1 MIKYNRYTNW
11 LGITLLVT
19 VTVVACSTTSPA
31 PKSEPAAKQAGPPP
45 TFIPSNF
52 VARIEHDKG
61 NQQTLFSLPS
71 HAVWVDSTIVEIKQA
86 FEQQNNPNI
95 SPDLI
100 SDAEFISDNYIVV
113 ECHIETMFRDSSIA
127 YDLSGLR
134 NTNVYLQ
141 SPNGSKVYPLQH
153 LLMTPAEEK
162 QVGTLK
168 QFNRTNVFV
177 FAMEDIISGLPTL
190 PDETSMI
197 RLYLEDFD
205 TTFYFE
211 WMAQEPIALE
221 SLDPDAKPDITD
233 VIRWRPTQTE
243 TVQVLKVRFSDL
255 YGKLRALTRIHR
267 N

>member
-127 YDLSGLR
+127 YDLSGLW
-134 NTNVYLQ
+134 NTSVYLQ
-141 SPNGSKVYPLQH
+141 SPSGSKVYPLQH

-177 FAMEDIISGLPTL
+177 FAMEDIISRLPTL